1 MWGVMEQ
8 VGARGG
14 EGPPRRGGRPDR
26 VAGAAAETPST
37 FGAGPGDLPA
47 GRASAE
53 RVRSAGRTLPA
64 SRRQPQAG
72 GLGHGMFGEAVGWRG
87 VRGEVRGEHRATE
100 VPRDTH
106 VEEAGWGGAETETHS
121 THRLWKLARQRVC
134 GGGEG

>member
-1 MWGVMEQ
+1 MEQ

-26 VAGAAAETPST
+26 VAGAAVKTPST

-87 VRGEVRGEHRATE
+87 VRCEVRGEHRATE

-106 VEEAGWGGAETETHS
+106 VEEVGWGE
-121 THRLWKLARQRVC
+121 KD
-134 GGGEG
+134 